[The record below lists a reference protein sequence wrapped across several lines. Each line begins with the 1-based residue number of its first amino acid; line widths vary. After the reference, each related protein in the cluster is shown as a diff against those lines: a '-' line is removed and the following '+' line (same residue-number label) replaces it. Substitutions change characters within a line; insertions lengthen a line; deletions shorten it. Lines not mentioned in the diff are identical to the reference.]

1 MLRYL
6 PASARKNVAL
16 VAVATNPAV
25 HSLASVRAFDQEQG
39 LGEMK
44 NWYFLTGPT
53 SALKAVWK
61 TYGIEVIVPK
71 NATQTVH
78 ADYLYFIDPRG
89 QERYLASPQV
99 DQRKNG
105 TGYLPQGQ
113 LTQWGQGIATYLEKT
128 LTR

>member
-1 MLRYL
+1 MAESVADVEHFTRIHGL
-6 PASARKNVAL
+6 AR
-16 VAVATNPAV
+16 
-25 HSLASVRAFDQEQG
+25 
-39 LGEMK
+39 MK

-78 ADYLYFIDPRG
+78 ADYLYFIHPRG
-89 QERYLASPQV
+89 RERYLASPQV

-113 LTQWGQGIATYLEKT
+113 LTQWGQGITTYLEKT
-128 LTR
+128 LAR